1 MAMMH
6 KNRRS
11 AQRLAFAGEKLDGK
25 EVCKTLIDRFS
36 LNHRITFEPRHEIS
50 NKWMDSDEPVQPPF
64 KLKNPNGVRSGTLQS
79 KNN

>member
-25 EVCKTLIDRFS
+25 EVCKTLICTFG
-36 LNHRITFEPRHEIS
+36 LNHRIT
-50 NKWMDSDEPVQPPF
+50 
-64 KLKNPNGVRSGTLQS
+64 LKNSTQ
-79 KNN
+79 

>member
-36 LNHRITFEPRHEIS
+36 FNHRITFELRHV
-50 NKWMDSDEPVQPPF
+50 DG
-64 KLKNPNGVRSGTLQS
+64 LR
-79 KNN
+79 